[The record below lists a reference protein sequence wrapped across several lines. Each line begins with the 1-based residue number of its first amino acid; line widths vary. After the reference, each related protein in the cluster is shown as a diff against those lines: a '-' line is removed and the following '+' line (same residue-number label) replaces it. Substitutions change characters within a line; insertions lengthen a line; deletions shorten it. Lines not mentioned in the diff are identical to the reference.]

1 MPWGGYPRPPASFRV
16 PLGAEN
22 SGLPYL
28 WLPATP
34 GFVVF
39 WPASGI
45 ARPRSF
51 TFSER
56 AMRLLCADD
65 EPDIRAILRLALSL
79 DPEMDVEVVDS
90 GHAAIARAAAGAF
103 DAIVLDGMMPGLDGY
118 ETCRILKSDPATA
131 HVPILFL
138 TAKTQRDE
146 ARRALSVGAVACL
159 TKPFDPMTIGQELRA
174 ALLAAR
180 SA

>member
-1 MPWGGYPRPPASFRV
+1 MHAIGATGGRGKTGRGVCPVASHARVRRVLAGVRVARAPAITLSK
-16 PLGAEN
+16 
-22 SGLPYL
+22 
-28 WLPATP
+28 
-34 GFVVF
+34 
-39 WPASGI
+39 
-45 ARPRSF
+45 
-51 TFSER
+51 R

-79 DPEMDVEVVDS
+79 DPDMEVEIVDS
-90 GHAAIARAAAGAF
+90 GHEAIARAAGGAF
-103 DAIVLDGMMPGLDGY
+103 DAILLDGMMPGLDGY
-118 ETCRILKSDPATA
+118 ETCRILKADPATS
-131 HVPILFL
+131 HVPVLFL

-180 SA
+180 PG